1 MNDPAR
7 QASPLLTRLA
17 GRPVASSLL
26 RSTLSGLSPTGSQQT
41 DNYSITPSPTQ
52 LMSQPSTQTVP
63 TTDFA
68 LVQQQPVLSRTTTE
82 DVVDDDTK
90 LALFDSV
97 LDEFS
102 PQVSLDTIP
111 TNVASAHLT
120 TSAQPLDVDAATL
133 IDDTSNGIL
142 KQVQDDRQKAQP
154 DPLVSMMSQSMP
166 SDQFLADTFNIS
178 PAPTSSRR
186 APESVPFAVP
196 TAEMPGISYVEQEP
210 NNFEIPVEVEGFL
223 ERVADH
229 TDKLPQEIVI
239 QGDNIALNQA
249 QPIKKAVIM
258 LPITEEDEEKAKGK
272 NPTWSIAWLVS
283 WSQKIIKKFTGQVVY
298 SHTPTQFANT

>member
-17 GRPVASSLL
+17 SRPVASTLL
-26 RSTLSGLSPTGSQQT
+26 RSTLSGLMPAGSKQT
-41 DNYSITPSPTQ
+41 DNSSNIASSPTQ
-52 LMSQPSTQTVP
+52 LMSQPSTQTILVTDTVP
-63 TTDFA
+63 G
-68 LVQQQPVLSRTTTE
+68 QQQPELATEPTE
-82 DVVDDDTK
+82 DLVDDDAK

-97 LDEFS
+97 LDEINPQTSTDTFEIPDPS
-102 PQVSLDTIP
+102 PGRGRQVRNDDMVNQYQVRNDDTI
-111 TNVASAHLT
+111 
-120 TSAQPLDVDAATL
+120 AQK
-133 IDDTSNGIL
+133 DDI
-142 KQVQDDRQKAQP
+142 VAQP

-166 SDQFLADTFNIS
+166 SDQFLPDTLNITPSS
-178 PAPTSSRR
+178 PPSRR
-186 APESVPFAVP
+186 APESVPTAVP
-196 TAEMPGISYVEQEP
+196 SAEVPGITYVEQEP

-239 QGDNIALNQA
+239 QGDSIALNQV
-249 QPIKKAVIM
+249 QPIKQAVIM
-258 LPITEEDEEKAKGK
+258 LPISEEDEKLAKGK

-298 SHTPTQFANT
+298 SHTPTQVANS